1 MKVPGWPK
9 GDLPFSA
16 ATKVDSIAFIS
27 GNQGVDMNTSKLVEG
42 GAGPET
48 TQTLKDIKA
57 AVEASG
63 TGLQDVVACEVSL
76 LSMADFAA
84 VNKAYASFWP
94 SEPPSRVAVQVGA
107 LARGASVEI
116 RCAAALPPK
125 QFSAEEATI
134 TI

>member
-1 MKVPGWPK
+1 
-9 GDLPFSA
+9 
-16 ATKVDSIAFIS
+16 
-27 GNQGVDMNTSKLVEG
+27 MNTSKLVEG

-48 TQTLKDIKA
+48 TQTLRAPPDIKA
-57 AVEASG
+57 AAEASG

-76 LSMADFAA
+76 LSMKDFAA

-116 RCAAALPPK
+116 RCTAALPVK
-125 QFSAEEATI
+125 QFSSAAEATI